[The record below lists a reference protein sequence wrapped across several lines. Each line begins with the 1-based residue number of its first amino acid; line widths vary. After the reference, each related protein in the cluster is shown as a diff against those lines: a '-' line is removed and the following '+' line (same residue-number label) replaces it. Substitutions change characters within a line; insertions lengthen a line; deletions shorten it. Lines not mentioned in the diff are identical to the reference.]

1 MAYTQDENGN
11 YKRTV
16 RCGYCYEIGH
26 NKSSCPHKKQ
36 NHKDQIAAYEKQLAD
51 DNFTDDWERN
61 YAQRNLDRH
70 KAELNKSANR
80 GKHRKCSYCSDE
92 GHTRRTC
99 SFRKGDMKSW
109 AIKTIDAR
117 EKFVDN
123 MVGIGLGVGALG
135 YRKSPYSESELAI
148 VEHINWEAI
157 NYRIAPSMVEQWT
170 DILRVRDI
178 EPSDWHPTGRI
189 VGLQMP
195 TAVTRISD
203 EPGKTQ
209 SYTRATS
216 HDFEVVSGADVN
228 PPANFLTLEGALE
241 AAKKCDLFAG
251 PRGTIYYGNTYDD
264 E

>member
-1 MAYTQDENGN
+1 MAYTYDENGN

-26 NKSSCPHKKQ
+26 NKSSCPQKKQ
-36 NHKDQIAAYEKQLAD
+36 NHKDQIAEYEKQLAG

-61 YAQRNLDRH
+61 YAQRQLDRH
-70 KAELNKSANR
+70 KQQLNKTVNR

-117 EKFVDN
+117 EKFIDN
-123 MVGIGLGVGALG
+123 MVGIGLGAGALG

-157 NYRIAPSMVEQWT
+157 NYRLSPGMSEQWT

-178 EPSDWHPTGRI
+178 QTSDWHPTGRT

-195 TAVTRISD
+195 TTVTLIDADPSD
-203 EPGKTQ
+203 RHT
-209 SYTRATS
+209 SRAAD

-251 PRGTIYYGNTYDD
+251 PRGTMYYGNTYDD

>member
-26 NKSSCPHKKQ
+26 NKSSCPQKKQ
-36 NHKDQIAAYEKQLAD
+36 MHKDRIAEYEKQLAD
-51 DNFTDDWERN
+51 DNFTDDWERD
-61 YAQRNLDRH
+61 YAKRLLSQH
-70 KAELNKSANR
+70 KSSLEKSANR

-109 AIKTIDAR
+109 AITTMNAR

-148 VEHINWEAI
+148 VEYINWEAI
-157 NYRIAPSMVEQWT
+157 NYRLSPGMSEQWT
-170 DILRVRDI
+170 DILRVRDVQI
-178 EPSDWHPTGRI
+178 SDWHPTGRT
-189 VGLQMP
+189 VSEPLP
-195 TAVTRISD
+195 AAVTLIDD
-203 EPGKTQ
+203 ESNAPHQ
-209 SYTRATS
+209 RVSA
-216 HDFEVVSGADVN
+216 HDFEVVSSADVN
-228 PPANFLTLEGALE
+228 PPANFLTLDAALE
-241 AAKKCDLFAG
+241 AAKKNSLFEG
-251 PRGTIYYGNTYDD
+251 PRGSLYYGATYDD